1 MLMFHT
7 DLETTFFAV
16 IRSISQESKTMNT
29 EQAILEDDDAYNV
42 D

>member
-16 IRSISQESKTMNT
+16 IRSISQEGKTMNT
-29 EQAILEDDDAYNV
+29 EAILEDDDAYNV
-42 D
+42 A